1 MIDSVLRRRLVGLL
15 LPVFLLGV
23 LCLAACGLG
32 GPQSHVPTAAEILQ
46 RATNVLNV
54 NNPTSAQGANS
65 ATVQDL
71 TYTLKLT
78 VNMDMSDSSLG
89 AQKLSE
95 TITATGEE
103 TLKPRRSQADMTMA
117 LADASL
123 PQNFNLTDTIIVDY
137 ASQTGYIKMSGGM
150 LPGAASG
157 KWYKMSFAS
166 VGGLGADTSMYVDYS
181 KLKDAKLIG
190 SETING
196 VAVWHLRAKEDLSQA
211 VPGSTLTG
219 SGSSTGA
226 SNSVSGTAT
235 LDYYFR
241 QDNYRPVKIGMAGNE
256 TMSGLGTATTT
267 GEMDFTAFN
276 TGVSIALPPANEVSP
291 LQI

>member
-1 MIDSVLRRRLVGLL
+1 MTCTSMRRRLVGALAPAL
-15 LPVFLLGV
+15 LLGV
-23 LCLAACGLG
+23 LCLAACSVNAV
-32 GPQSHVPTAAEILQ
+32 QSKVPTAAEILQ
-46 RATNVLNV
+46 RAAGVLNV
-54 NNPTSAQGANS
+54 NKPPSANSTNS

-78 VNMDMSDSSLG
+78 VNMNMSDSSLG

-103 TLKPRRSQADMTMA
+103 TLKPRRDQMDMTMA
-117 LADASL
+117 LADPSL
-123 PQNFNLTDTIIVDY
+123 PQGFNLTDTVIVDY
-137 ASQTGYIKMSGGM
+137 ATQTGYIKTSGTGF
-150 LPGAASG
+150 PGATSG

-166 VGGLGADTSMYVDYS
+166 VGGLGADTSMYLDYS
-181 KLKDAKLIG
+181 RLKNAKLIG

-196 VAVWHLRAKEDLSQA
+196 VPVWHLRAQENLNQA
-211 VPGSTLTG
+211 VPGSAVG
-219 SGSSTGA
+219 AGSSGA

-235 LDYYFR
+235 LNYYFR
-241 QDNYRPVKIGMAGNE
+241 QDNYRPVKIVMASTD
-256 TMSGLGTATTT
+256 TMSGFGTASTT

-276 TGVSIALPPANEVSP
+276 TGINIALPPANEVSP